1 MSARPAEL
9 VFTDVR
15 RDFGGVRALQ
25 QVSAT
30 VGPGQLLLV
39 VGPNGCGKSTLL
51 RCLAGLLRPQ
61 AGTIEY
67 REDEGNPLTPE
78 ERRRRVGYVAPDLAL
93 YEELTARENL
103 DFFAR
108 LRGIETARGHEV
120 LAALE
125 VPGSRNFGALSSGMR
140 QRVRFAWALLH
151 RPRLLLLDEPFQ
163 NLDDAA
169 STRILGLLGEHLA
182 QGLAVLASP
191 TPLTL
196 PFASGSIVELGLSR

>member
-15 RDFGGVRALQ
+15 RDFGSVRALQ
-25 QVSAT
+25 KVSAT
-30 VGPGQLLLV
+30 VRRGQLLLV

-61 AGTIEY
+61 GGTVEY
-67 REDEGNPLTPE
+67 REGEGAPLAPE
-78 ERRRRVGYVAPDLAL
+78 DRRRRVGYVAPDLAL

-108 LRGIETARGHEV
+108 LRGIAADRGHEL

-125 VPGSRNFGALSSGMR
+125 VPAGRHFGALSSGMR
-140 QRVRFAWALLH
+140 QRVRFAWALLR

-169 STRILGLLGEHLA
+169 SGRILGLLGEHLA
-182 QGLAVLASP
+182 DGLAVLASP
-191 TPLTL
+191 ATH
-196 PFASGSIVELGLSR
+196 ASLRPGSVVELGISR